1 MLQKSGNALY
11 PVGMTTHRQPT
22 TSSAG
27 GAEGNPYIHN
37 TKKRETTK
45 GERERARGPQPKGL
59 KDPRHRPIRAVA
71 RPCSPSGLMTKARYT
86 TPAYPPLSSL
96 LHSKKHGA
104 RQGGKPSGF
113 STATRRARGRWET
126 MEDAKRMQG
135 LSTGSASVNE
145 CEQLSYRNEG
155 FPKGKAVVQ
164 AVHALVVW
172 AGKLF
177 IRG

>member
-1 MLQKSGNALY
+1 
-11 PVGMTTHRQPT
+11 
-22 TSSAG
+22 
-27 GAEGNPYIHN
+27 
-37 TKKRETTK
+37 
-45 GERERARGPQPKGL
+45 
-59 KDPRHRPIRAVA
+59 
-71 RPCSPSGLMTKARYT
+71 
-86 TPAYPPLSSL
+86 
-96 LHSKKHGA
+96 
-104 RQGGKPSGF
+104 
-113 STATRRARGRWET
+113 

-164 AVHALVVW
+164 AVHALAVW